1 MFLRNHKR
9 RGSSTIEFTLVGI
22 PMIFVLVSTF
32 ESARGMWMYH
42 TLAYGV
48 KEGTRYASVHGKA
61 CATAPNNCSVTVAQ
75 VAQRISNSAAGLLPG
90 QLTLTF
96 TSLSGTFSCTVTN
109 CLANNSLWPPDPGNA
124 LGSDIQISGVYPFQS
139 GLAMLWPGA
148 GPGVN
153 FTVANFP
160 ASSKET
166 MQN

>member
-32 ESARGMWMYH
+32 EIARGMWMYH

-90 QLTLTF
+90 QF
-96 TSLSGTFSCTVTN
+96 TN